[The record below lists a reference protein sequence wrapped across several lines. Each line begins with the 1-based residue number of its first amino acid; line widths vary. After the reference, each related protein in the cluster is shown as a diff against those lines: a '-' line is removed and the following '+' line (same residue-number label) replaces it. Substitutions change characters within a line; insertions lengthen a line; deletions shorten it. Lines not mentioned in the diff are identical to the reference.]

1 MKNLSLLAL
10 CLLSLSFSA
19 FAGSASVDLG
29 SAAPR
34 TPYDSYMQPVKQVLG
49 SLDGNAP
56 TLDRVN
62 SLMRQG
68 RGFFYEYTT
77 PYVAQ
82 TPEVTAKT
90 HAGDCKAKALWLCDQ
105 LGDSNVRFVVG
116 KAHYGADRSH
126 AWVLWREASS
136 GRWFVLDCTN
146 NSRAIPADSIPSN
159 AYIPL
164 YSWSKNGTYR
174 HAATQ
179 IGLAAVAGKRTTPGV
194 ATGELAAR

>member
-1 MKNLSLLAL
+1 MKTLSLLTL
-10 CLLSLSFSA
+10 GLLSLGFSA

-29 SAAPR
+29 SAAAR

-49 SLDGNAP
+49 SLDGSAP
-56 TLDRVN
+56 TMDKVQA
-62 SLMRQG
+62 LMRQG
-68 RGFFYEYTT
+68 RGFFYSYTT

-82 TPEVTAKT
+82 TPEVTAQT
-90 HAGDCKAKALWLCDQ
+90 HAGDCKAKALWLCNQ

-116 KAHYGADRSH
+116 KAHYGAKLSH

-146 NSRAIPADSIPSN
+146 NSRAVAADSLHSDE
-159 AYIPL
+159 YIPL
-164 YSWSKNGTYR
+164 YSWSKSGTYR

-179 IGLAAVAGKRTTPGV
+179 IGMAAVAGKRTAPGV
-194 ATGELAAR
+194 ATGDLAMR